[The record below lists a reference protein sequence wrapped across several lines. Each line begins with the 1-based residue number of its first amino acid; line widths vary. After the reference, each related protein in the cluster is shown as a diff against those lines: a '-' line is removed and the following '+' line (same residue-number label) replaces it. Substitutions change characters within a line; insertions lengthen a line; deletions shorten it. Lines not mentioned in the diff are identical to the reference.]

1 MKKEAVLLNKEI
13 ENTIFYQAM
22 SEYGKSV
29 YFPKGIVWQAEE
41 AKEKSGKYNATVG
54 LSRINGKPFYQKR
67 LLSNFTNFEENQV
80 VCYSP
85 CTGEIKLRKLWK
97 EDLIKKNPLL
107 ENKKFSLPI
116 VTSGLTHA
124 LSICSNLFIGSDDTV
139 LIGGPYWDNYDLL
152 IKENLKA
159 KIATFDILN
168 IDEDFEKALD
178 RTYGKTGFIKIL
190 FNFPNNPTGFTPS
203 EVQMKKLVKALK
215 KRSESGQKVLVLCDD
230 AYFGLFYSEN
240 CFSQSLFALL
250 CNLDENLLAVK
261 IDGATKENLS
271 WGLRIGFITYS
282 SKNFNSNIEEVMKE
296 KTASCIR
303 SSISSSSKVSQSLLI
318 DAFSDSKD
326 LQAAKDWVFE
336 EMKNRY
342 TLIRNFLLENTNQF
356 LKPLEFNSGYFMC
369 FEVIKDGELF
379 REFLLQEYQIGTISF
394 YDKGKSYL
402 RIAYCSI
409 DKENLKSLFSLIFE
423 AADRFFSS

>member
-1 MKKEAVLLNKEI
+1 MNKEANQLNKEI
-13 ENTIFYQAM
+13 EKTIFYQGM

-67 LLSNFTNFEENQV
+67 LLSNFTRFEENQV
-80 VCYSP
+80 VCYAP
-85 CTGEIKLRKLWK
+85 CTGEMKLRKLWK
-97 EDLIKKNPLL
+97 KDLIKKNPLL
-107 ENKKFSLPI
+107 ETQEFSLPI

-124 LSICSNLFIGSDDTV
+124 LSICTRLFIGSDDTV

-168 IDEDFEKALD
+168 IDEDFEKAID
-178 RTYGKTGFIKIL
+178 RTYGKTKFIKIL

-203 EVQMKKLVKALK
+203 EVQMKRIAMILK
-215 KRSESGQKVLVLCDD
+215 KRAETGQKVLVLCDD
-230 AYFGLFYSEN
+230 AYFGLFYDEN

-250 CNLDENLLAVK
+250 CNLDENLLAIK

-271 WGLRIGFITYS
+271 WGLRIGFITYA
-282 SKNFNSNIEEVMKE
+282 SKNFNSIIEQVMKE

-303 SSISSSSKVSQSLLI
+303 SSVSSSSKVSQSLLI
-318 DAFSDSKD
+318 DALSDETG
-326 LQAAKDWVFE
+326 LQVAKDWVLE
-336 EMKNRY
+336 EMRTRY
-342 TLIRNFLLENTNQF
+342 NIIKNFLLNNTNTF

-369 FEVIKDGELF
+369 FKVVRDGEIF
-379 REFLLQEYQIGTISF
+379 REFLLKEYQIGTISF
-394 YDKGKSYL
+394 YEKGNSYL

-409 DKENLKSLFSLIFE
+409 DKENLQSLFSLIFE
-423 AADRFFSS
+423 AADRFFK